1 MRKVPF
7 GITKIEMKPYIVMN
21 DIYGVMEKGFL
32 FMTWA
37 SLADRIDN
45 LPLVLAGPIVR
56 WVEPQLVTVWLA
68 LKEARNVS
76 LCIYAQNADGQLT
89 QQMEGRRTTI
99 RLGDHLHLVAVTAH
113 TPDDEQE
120 LSWGQLYYYDL
131 FFSAPHPTQKADV
144 SALVTSA
151 HLATPGI
158 LTPDLAEQDPLQR
171 LTYPGHP
178 LPGFLLPAKGLDDLR
193 IVHGSCRK
201 PHGVGKEMLSA
212 LDTIIAAANRDQTG
226 TTQRP
231 QQLFLTGDQIY
242 ADDVAVPLLF
252 ALTDAGQVLFA
263 GNKTELLPDVGCSA
277 DLLLPTTRKEIT
289 NNRAKLT
296 SSKGDN
302 HLLSLAEY
310 AAMYVFNWSDVLW
323 PDELLTADE
332 LWALYPQLQPAKD
345 KREKVRL
352 SYAEVAARLQD
363 FRARLPGVRR
373 ALANISTYMICD
385 DHDITD
391 DLFLDGAWCQQVLGS
406 GLGRRIMR
414 NGLLAY
420 ALFQAWGNI
429 PTQFEET
436 QGSALLQA
444 VDTWHGD
451 DKDPR
456 VALIEEIIGLPRSF
470 EGIGSLERSKQA
482 LRWHYT
488 YAGPNYQLIA
498 MDTRMERH
506 YRAPTDFPGLLSPQ
520 AMQTQ
525 LVMNRREDA
534 EVTIILSAA
543 PVLGIDLVE
552 NIQFWSRWQVKDNY
566 SFDRE
571 AWALEWGTFQ
581 QLLHTISSM
590 QRIVFLSGDVHY
602 AFGSSL
608 KYWNRRTGRTARMVN
623 YTSSPFCN
631 EGSGSQ
637 ISVLA
642 LGYPRLRRLLRRGE
656 ALDFFVWDVVGEDHH
671 TLNHFLTL
679 IRQQSYRFWWAIP
692 RLIATRRSSQEIVLP
707 AWGWLKGAFDI
718 LPPDKS
724 YRLHYLSN
732 TMVRAD
738 QRQHRPHTNL
748 SRLIVRPLRTALRG
762 ITLLQSRTEVAR
774 RSLQHTTDRL
784 EEKAPTLLQHRTTSL
799 LDQAIGGTEFIER
812 RLDRPRQGLVN
823 ALLHSETW
831 LSRWKA
837 GSLIVGYNNIGEI
850 SFDWHEDKKDVKQK
864 LWWHNP
870 DDPEQ
875 LQSTEYSQTLML
887 PGLGDEPALP

>member
-1 MRKVPF
+1 MSW
-7 GITKIEMKPYIVMN
+7 I
-21 DIYGVMEKGFL
+21 
-32 FMTWA
+32 

-45 LPLVLAGPIVR
+45 LPLILAGPIVR
-56 WVEPQLVTVWLA
+56 RTEPRLVTIWLA
-68 LKEARNVS
+68 LKEARDVT
-76 LCIYAQNADGQLT
+76 LRIYAQDATGELS
-89 QQMEGRRTTI
+89 QQMEGTRATV
-99 RLGDHLHLVAVTAH
+99 RLGDNLHLVAVTAH
-113 TPDDEQE
+113 VIDDEE
-120 LSWGQLYYYDL
+120 ALSWGQLYYYDL
-131 FFSAPHPTQKADV
+131 FFS
-144 SALVTSA
+144 S
-151 HLATPGI
+151 
-158 LTPDLAEQDPLQR
+158 TPDLQPTEHLTTPGVLTTDPIEKDPLQR

-178 LPGFLLPAKGLDDLR
+178 LPGFMLPAADVSDLR

-212 LDTIIAAANRDQTG
+212 LDTIIAVASRDQTG
-226 TTQRP
+226 ATRRP

-252 ALTDAGQVLFA
+252 ALTDASQILFA
-263 GNKTELLPDVGCSA
+263 GNKAELLPEVGCTA
-277 DLLLPTTRKEIT
+277 DQLLPTTRKGIVSDKA
-289 NNRAKLT
+289 RLT
-296 SSKGDN
+296 SSKVDN

-310 AAMYVFNWSDVLW
+310 AAMYLFSWSDVLW
-323 PDELLTADE
+323 PDELLAAEE
-332 LWALYPQLQPAKD
+332 LWTLHPELQPATG

-352 SYAEVAARLQD
+352 SYAEVSARLQA
-363 FRARLPGVRR
+363 FRGRLPGVRR
-373 ALANISTYMICD
+373 ALANIATYMICD

-391 DLFLDGAWCQQVLGS
+391 DLFLDGAWCQQVLCNP
-406 GLGRRIMR
+406 LGRRIMR

-429 PTQFEET
+429 PTQFEDA
-436 QGSALLQA
+436 QGHALLQA
-444 VDTWHGD
+444 IDGWRGD

-456 VALIEEIIGLPRSF
+456 IARIEEAIGLPTSF
-470 EGIGSLERSKQA
+470 AGTGSLQHPQQA

-488 YAGPNYQLIA
+488 YVGPNYQLIA
-498 MDTRMERH
+498 MDTRTERH

-525 LVMNRREDA
+525 LGMNRRDDA

-543 PVLGIDLVE
+543 PVLGIDFVE

-590 QRIVFLSGDVHY
+590 QRVVFLSGDVHY

-608 KYWNRRTGRTARMVN
+608 EYWNRRTSKTARLVN

-631 EGSGSQ
+631 EGAGAQ

-642 LGYPRLRRLLRRGE
+642 LGYPRLQRLLRHGKE
-656 ALDFFVWDVVGEDHH
+656 AALDFFIWDVVGEDRH
-671 TLNHFLTL
+671 TLNYLLTQ
-679 IRQQSYRFWWAIP
+679 IRKQSYRFWWAIP
-692 RLIATRRSSQEIVLP
+692 RLISARRSSHEIVLP

-724 YRLHYLSN
+724 YRLRYLSN
-732 TMVRAD
+732 TLIRTD
-738 QRQHRPHTNL
+738 KRNHRPHTNL
-748 SRLIVRPLRTALRG
+748 SRLIIRPLRTALQG

-774 RSLQHTTDRL
+774 RRLQRTTDKL
-784 EEKAPTLLQHRTTSL
+784 DEKVPTLLQHRTNSL
-799 LDQAIGGTEFIER
+799 LERAINSTEFIDR
-812 RLDRPRQGLVN
+812 RLDRPRQGLVD

-850 SFDWHEDKKDVKQK
+850 SFDWQGDRKDVKQK
-864 LWWHNP
+864 LWWYNP
-870 DDPEQ
+870 DDLEQ
-875 LQSTEYSQTLML
+875 LQSTEYSQTLTL
-887 PGLGDEPALP
+887 PRPEDEPALP

>member
-1 MRKVPF
+1 
-7 GITKIEMKPYIVMN
+7 
-21 DIYGVMEKGFL
+21 
-32 FMTWA
+32 MTWA

-45 LPLVLAGPIVR
+45 LPLILAGPIVR
-56 WVEPQLVTVWLA
+56 RVEPQLVTVWLA
-68 LKEARNVS
+68 LKEARNVT
-76 LCIYAQNADGQLT
+76 LCIYAQDVDGQLT
-89 QQMEGRRTTI
+89 RQMEGRHTTV
-99 RLGDHLHLVAVTAH
+99 RLGDHLHIVAVTAH
-113 TPDDEQE
+113 TPNNEQV

-131 FFSAPHPTQKADV
+131 FFSTPYGTQDTNV
-144 SALVTSA
+144 SSLSSDE

-158 LTPDLAEQDPLQR
+158 LTADPAEQDPLQR
-171 LTYPGHP
+171 LVYPGHP
-178 LPGFLLPAKGLDDLR
+178 LPGFMLPAKDLDDLQ

-212 LDTIIAAANRDQTG
+212 LDTIIDVASRDRTG
-226 TTQRP
+226 ATQRP

-263 GNKTELLPDVGCSA
+263 GNKVELLPEVGCSA
-277 DLLLPTTRKEIT
+277 DLLLPTTRKEIANT
-289 NNRAKLT
+289 TARLT

-310 AAMYVFNWSDVLW
+310 AAMYLFTWSDVLW
-323 PDELLTADE
+323 PDELLAAEE
-332 LWALYPQLQPAKD
+332 LWALYPQLQPAKG
-345 KREKVRL
+345 KKGKVRL
-352 SYAEVAARLQD
+352 SYAEVAARLSA
-363 FRARLPGVRR
+363 FRARLPCVRR
-373 ALANISTYMICD
+373 AMANISTYMICD

-406 GLGRRIMR
+406 GLGYRIMR

-436 QGSALLQA
+436 KGETLLQA
-444 VDTWHGD
+444 VDGWRGD

-456 VALIEEIIGLPRSF
+456 IVVIEEAIGLSRSF
-470 EGIGSLERSKQA
+470 DGSGSLPRSKQA

-498 MDTRMERH
+498 LDTRTERH
-506 YRAPTDFPGLLSPQ
+506 YRAPTDFPGLLSSQ

-525 LVMNRREDA
+525 LAMNRRENA

-543 PVLGIDLVE
+543 PVLGIDFVE
-552 NIQFWSRWQVKDNY
+552 NIQFWSRWQMKDNY

-590 QRIVFLSGDVHY
+590 QRVVFLSGDVHY

-608 KYWNRRTGRTARMVN
+608 EYWNRHTRKTARLVN

-642 LGYPRLRRLLRRGE
+642 LGYPRLRHLLRHDE
-656 ALDFFVWDVVGEDHH
+656 ALDFFIWDVVGEDHH
-671 TLNHFLTL
+671 TLNYLLTL
-679 IRQQSYRFWWAIP
+679 IRKRSYRFWWAIP

-724 YRLHYLSN
+724 YRLRYLSN
-732 TMVRAD
+732 TLVRAD
-738 QRQHRPHTNL
+738 QRNHRPHTNL
-748 SRLIVRPLRTALRG
+748 SRLMVRPLRTVLRG

-774 RSLQHTTDRL
+774 RRLRSTTDTLDTKTSPLLRQPTTDLL
-784 EEKAPTLLQHRTTSL
+784 EH
-799 LDQAIGGTEFIER
+799 AIDGTEFLER
-812 RLDRPRQGLVN
+812 RLDRPRRSVVN

-850 SFDWHEDKKDVKQK
+850 SFDWNEDKKDVKQK
-864 LWWHNP
+864 LWWYNP

-875 LQSTEYSQTLML
+875 LQSTEYCQALTL
-887 PGLGDEPALP
+887 PEPGDEPALP